1 MDVLYNLYNKLRS
14 RYIRLSRKGR
24 NAWGKQMVNYLW
36 NLELFYYIVLLFIIV
51 SGFIDW
57 YRMDRL
63 IDNDLKV
70 QYLTAVWSKI
80 SIGLILALYFF
91 IYFRFNI
98 YERVIEFMPF
108 YVFVLIISISVYLVS
123 RFIMFAVKSVLT
135 RIYK

>member
-1 MDVLYNLYNKLRS
+1 
-14 RYIRLSRKGR
+14 
-24 NAWGKQMVNYLW
+24 MVNYLW
-36 NLELFYYIVLLFIIV
+36 DLELFCYIVLLFIIV

-80 SIGLILALYFF
+80 SIGLVTALYFF

-108 YVFVLIISISVYLVS
+108 YVFVVISSISIHLLG
-123 RFIMFAVKSVLT
+123 RFVIFAVKSLLT
-135 RIYK
+135 RVYS

>member
-1 MDVLYNLYNKLRS
+1 MR
-14 RYIRLSRKGR
+14 
-24 NAWGKQMVNYLW
+24 WGKQMVNYLW

-70 QYLTAVWSKI
+70 HYLTAVWSKI
-80 SIGLILALYFF
+80 SIGLLLALYFF

-98 YERVIEFMPF
+98 FERITEFMPF

>member
-1 MDVLYNLYNKLRS
+1 
-14 RYIRLSRKGR
+14 
-24 NAWGKQMVNYLW
+24 MVNYLW
-36 NLELFYYIVLLFIIV
+36 DLELFYYIILLFIIV

-80 SIGLILALYFF
+80 SLGLFLALYFF

-135 RIYK
+135 RICK

>member
-1 MDVLYNLYNKLRS
+1 MVRYLYQMFEEKRQLR
-14 RYIRLSRKGR
+14 
-24 NAWGKQMVNYLW
+24 WGNQMVNYLW
-36 NLELFYYIVLLFIIV
+36 DLELFYYIILLFIIV

-80 SIGLILALYFF
+80 SIGLFLALYFF